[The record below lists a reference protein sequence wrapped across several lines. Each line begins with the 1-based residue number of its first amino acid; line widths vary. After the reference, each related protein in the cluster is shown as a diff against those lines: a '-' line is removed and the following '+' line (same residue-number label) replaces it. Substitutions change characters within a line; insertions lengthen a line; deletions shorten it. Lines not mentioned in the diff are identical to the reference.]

1 MGNRAFPDRQILLH
15 ANGRI
20 RLVPLPSWLQ
30 ATIVVACIAT
40 LGGMSY
46 FSFGY
51 FALHRRLAHTVA
63 TVSKVPAASG
73 VNRGSAAKI
82 AALDQQFARARQKY
96 IALKQR
102 YAMAAAALPPTGAST
117 GQAPDLKHKLASAQ
131 RQLSVDKE
139 AVVQLKDDITGL
151 RAQLRRSE
159 QVRVAKGAS
168 ADSIQAD
175 LRGLTVRAS
184 RLQAIAEAKAKQVA
198 ALRRKLAPATRATL
212 STGYVGPPTLASSI
226 ANPRVVSGLKE
237 VLATTGVHL
246 GKILHD
252 VSGTPAGLGGPFIPP
267 DNMPTAAVEQQRLN
281 ALLKVAKLLPLRSPI
296 DAKYTLA
303 SPFGI
308 RRDPFNH
315 RPAFHP
321 GVDLD
326 APYKSPVYSTAPGVV
341 VFTGWDD
348 GYGKLVKI
356 YHGHGIETYY
366 AHLNRILVAKGEHV
380 AAHVEVGLLG
390 TTGRSTGPH
399 LLYEVCLDGH
409 PVDPV
414 RFLEAGGHL
423 VQASALS
430 HWR

>member
-1 MGNRAFPDRQILLH
+1 
-15 ANGRI
+15 
-20 RLVPLPSWLQ
+20 LPTWLQ
-30 ATIVVACIAT
+30 ATIVVACLAAFV
-40 LGGMSY
+40 GMSCLG
-46 FSFGY
+46 FGY
-51 FALHRRLAHTVA
+51 FALHRRLSRIVA
-63 TVSKVPAASG
+63 TSQRAPIASSA
-73 VNRGSAAKI
+73 RHHDAAKV
-82 AALDQQFARARQKY
+82 AALDQQLARAQQRY
-96 IALKQR
+96 AMLKQR
-102 YAMAAAALPPTGAST
+102 YAVALSPAST
-117 GQAPDLKHKLASAQ
+117 ATDRPQPRLQRKLANTEH
-131 RQLSVDKE
+131 QLSVDKD
-139 AVVQLKDDITGL
+139 AVTQLKDDITAL
-151 RAQLRRSE
+151 RAELQKAE
-159 QVRVAKGAS
+159 QAQVSAAAS
-168 ADSIQAD
+168 AHRVQAA

-184 RLQAIAEAKAKQVA
+184 RLQAIAEAKNEQVA
-198 ALRRKLAPATRATL
+198 AFRRKLVPATRVVV
-212 STGYVGPPTLASSI
+212 STGHIGAPTLASSI
-226 ANPRVVSGLKE
+226 ATPRVVSGLKD

-252 VSGTPAGLGGPFIPP
+252 VSGIPAGLGGPFIPP
-267 DNMPTAAVEQQRLN
+267 ANMPTAAVEQQRLN

-366 AHLNRILVAKGEHV
+366 AHLNRILVAKGEYV

-409 PVDPV
+409 PVDPE